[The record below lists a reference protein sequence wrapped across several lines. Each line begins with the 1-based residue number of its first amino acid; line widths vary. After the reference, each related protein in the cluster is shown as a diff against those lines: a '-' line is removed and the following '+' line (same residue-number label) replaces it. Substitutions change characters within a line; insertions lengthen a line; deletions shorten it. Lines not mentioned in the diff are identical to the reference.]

1 VAADRNWTTG
11 TIGTSAT
18 VGEAAGAAEGAV
30 AGETFGVT
38 EGTVGATEAGDESVR
53 GAGEPGTPPAMA
65 ASTGDPATDGDGAV
79 VPGWP
84 TPDVTA

>member
-1 VAADRNWTTG
+1 
-11 TIGTSAT
+11 

-30 AGETFGVT
+30 AGETFGATEGTVGAT